1 MNQISW
7 RHHFIPQFYLKG
19 FTSKNG
25 TFKIY
30 DIQNKKFI
38 KGGKEFY
45 PESYFF
51 EKDGNLIVADDNKY
65 DFIEDAYKKID
76 NDIAEIFHRINNS
89 SSKEKYNLNKN
100 DIALLEYF
108 VGIMYWRIPSN
119 YNEIKNIIN
128 RKRIRELGLILKNSN
143 NETIDDIELENKL
156 KSDTNFFKSMK
167 WWFASISYPE
177 TFKCEKPLHILTFSE
192 RLPSVCSDNP
202 IISLNPDTFRVY
214 SDDFI
219 FPINSKEIFIRGEKR
234 KEFMNTVKFE
244 IDLLIYKQSKK
255 YVSCTDEKYL
265 SDLDKLFNMDYKNV
279 YNLRLSI
286 FKQLINY
293 AT

>member
-30 DIQNKKFI
+30 DIQNRKFI
-38 KGGKEFY
+38 KDGKEFY

-51 EKDGNLIVADDNKY
+51 EKNGNSVIVDDNKD
-65 DFIEDAYKKID
+65 DFIEEVYKKVD
-76 NDIAEIFHRINNS
+76 NDIAGIFNRINNS
-89 SSKEKYNLNKN
+89 SSKDNYSLNDN
-100 DIALLEYF
+100 DIALLQYF
-108 VGIMYWRIPSN
+108 VGIMYWRIPTN
-119 YNEIKNIIN
+119 YIEIRNIID
-128 RKRIRELGLILKNSN
+128 RKRLKELGLILKTKNDES
-143 NETIDDIELENKL
+143 IDDFELENKL
-156 KSDTNFFKSMK
+156 KSDTDFFKSMK

-177 TFKCEKPLHILTFSE
+177 IFKCETPLHILTFSDK
-192 RLPSVCSDNP
+192 LPSICSDNP
-202 IISLNPDTFRVY
+202 IIYINPDTFRVY

-219 FPINSKEIFIRGEKR
+219 FPINSKEIFIRGEKS
-234 KEFMNTVKFE
+234 KEFMNTVKIE
-244 IDLLIYKQSKK
+244 IDLLIYKQAQK

-265 SDLDKLFNMDYKNV
+265 LDLDKLFNMDFKNI
-279 YNLRLSI
+279 NKLRFSI